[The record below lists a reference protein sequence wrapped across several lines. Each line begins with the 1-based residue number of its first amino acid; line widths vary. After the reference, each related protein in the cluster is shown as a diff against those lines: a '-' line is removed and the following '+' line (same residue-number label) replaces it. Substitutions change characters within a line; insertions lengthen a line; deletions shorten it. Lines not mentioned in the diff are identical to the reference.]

1 MRRNHHLRTTVSA
14 AVVGA
19 VVFGFAGVAAAQEAP
34 TTIDDIIVTAQKRE
48 QSLQDVPI
56 VVTTL
61 SQEVLDGAGVQDIKD
76 LQILTPGMTVTST
89 QSEASTTVRI
99 RGAGTVGDNPG
110 LESSV
115 GVVIDGVYR
124 SRNSVGFGDLGE
136 LSRIE
141 VLKGPQGTLFGKNT
155 SAGVINIITERPS
168 FDPSIS
174 AELTGGNYGAWGGS
188 VSVTGGLTDTIAGRL
203 FVAHRERDGFYDVN
217 DGDGPNTRKDDGT
230 QNFWT
235 GRGQLLILPSDQVSV
250 RLIADYTKR
259 DEYCCAAV
267 QTRVGQT
274 QPFIAALT
282 APNGPGQTPPNATF
296 GPVPFSRQAYSNRE
310 TPQTMEDMG
319 LSAEATIDFPSINA
333 TLTSQTSWRDWS
345 FQQGMDLD
353 YTGADILYR
362 ANDGSNGYGVDN
374 LTQEFRL
381 AGTTDRFDWLVGLF
395 ATREGVYRDD
405 NYVYGSDYN
414 GFVSFLLTATV
425 PAALGGPNPGRL
437 GCFTNPNGFLVS
449 TTPSPPSPLPVGTPM
464 CAAGLVAPSASAP
477 LFTPGKAY
485 EDHYS
490 QKSESV
496 AVFTNNTWRVTD
508 AFDINLGLRYTY
520 DSKRLMGVQDNLGT
534 NGAACAAAIQGL
546 RSPTASAIPGTAN
559 VSTPAAAVGLLC
571 LPWSNP
577 LYDNRA
583 ISEKFSDTDL
593 SGTIKASYRFNPSIM
608 VYGSYA
614 RGYKGAGYNMD
625 RVQSPTTANPL
636 PINPDPS
643 LFFAA
648 ETVDSYEAGV
658 KTTLFNR
665 TMLLNVTYFDQKF
678 ENFQLNTF
686 LGTAFVV
693 ESIPELRSK
702 GVDADMVWFT
712 PVEGLSFQ
720 GGVTYTDAKYG
731 NFTAADMSSPSRFA
745 QLSLLPGARASF
757 APEWSLTGALAFDRE
772 LGGGLRGGFNLSAKY
787 STEYNTGS
795 DLLPY
800 KNQEAF
806 TVVNGRVSIGSADE
820 RWTVDVWAQNLLDEE
835 YTQVG
840 FAAPLQ
846 GTAFTNTATP
856 QPNGTYYNQAT
867 DTATYNAY
875 LGAPRTWGVT
885 LKVKY

>member
-1 MRRNHHLRTTVSA
+1 MRRNLQLRTTVSA
-14 AVVGA
+14 AVMGAAVFGLVG
-19 VVFGFAGVAAAQEAP
+19 GFAGVAAAQEAP
-34 TTIDDIIVTAQKRE
+34 ASVDDIIVTAQKRE

-61 SQEVLDGAGVQDIKD
+61 SQEILDGAGVQDIKD

-174 AELTGGNYGAWGGS
+174 AELTGGNFGAIGGS
-188 VSVTGGLTDTIAGRL
+188 VSVTGGLTDQVAGRL
-203 FVAHRERDGFYDVN
+203 FVAHRERDGFYDV
-217 DGDGPNTRKDDGT
+217 DLGDGPRTLTEDNT
-230 QNFWT
+230 QNYT
-235 GRGQLLILPSDQVSV
+235 TARGQLLILPNDNASI

-267 QTRVGQT
+267 QVRTGQSY
-274 QPFIAALT
+274 PFIDALST
-282 APNGPGQTPPNATF
+282 GTGQRPPNATF
-296 GPVPFSRQAYSNRE
+296 SRLPFSRTAYSNRE
-310 TPQTMEDMG
+310 TPQEIEDMG

-381 AGTTDRFDWLVGLF
+381 AGTTDKFDWLVGLF
-395 ATREGVYRDD
+395 ATKEGVYRDD
-405 NYVYGSDYN
+405 SYVYGSDYN
-414 GFVSFLLTATV
+414 AFASFLLTASV
-425 PAALGGPNPGRL
+425 PAAFGGPSPART
-437 GCFTNPNGFLVS
+437 GCFTNPSGFLVG
-449 TTPSPPSPLPVGTPM
+449 TTGATTGLPLCVL
-464 CAAGLVAPSASAP
+464 GLVAPSATAP
-477 LFTPGKAY
+477 TFTAGKAY

-490 QKSESV
+490 QRSESV
-496 AVFTNNTWRVTD
+496 ALFTNNTYRVTE

-520 DSKRLMGVQDNLGT
+520 DSKRLLGVQDNLGT
-534 NGAACAAAIQGL
+534 NGAACGGALANQANPVAAF
-546 RSPTASAIPGTAN
+546 RTPTAAL
-559 VSTPAAAVGLLC
+559 GLLC

-577 LYDNRA
+577 LYDNRR
-583 ISEKFSDTDL
+583 IQEKFSDTDL

-625 RVQSPTTANPL
+625 RVQTGVT
-636 PINPDPS
+636 PDAS

-658 KTTLFNR
+658 KTTLFDR

-693 ESIPELRSK
+693 ESIPELTSR

-731 NFTAADMSSPSRFA
+731 QFGAADLSSPGRFPE
-745 QLSLLPGARASF
+745 LSLLPGARASF

-800 KNQEAF
+800 KNQDAF

-820 RWTVDVWAQNLLDEE
+820 RWTLEVWGQNLLEEE

-846 GTAFTNTATP
+846 GTAFANTTTP
-856 QPNGTYYNQAT
+856 QANGTYYNPAT

-875 LGAPRTWGVT
+875 LGAPRTYGVT

>member
-1 MRRNHHLRTTVSA
+1 MRRNLQLRTTVSA

-19 VVFGFAGVAAAQEAP
+19 VVFGFAGVAAAQDAP
-34 TTIDDIIVTAQKRE
+34 ATVDDIIVTAQKRE

-61 SQEVLDGAGVQDIKD
+61 SQELLDGAGVRDIKD
-76 LQILTPGMTVTST
+76 LQILTPGLTVTST

-174 AELTGGNYGAWGGS
+174 AELTGGNFGAIGGS
-188 VSVTGGLTDTIAGRL
+188 VSVTGGLTDQIAGRL

-217 DGDGPNTRKDDGT
+217 VGDGPNSKTEDNT
-230 QNFWT
+230 QNYWT
-235 GRGQLLILPSDQVSV
+235 GRGQLLILPSDDVSV

-259 DEYCCAAV
+259 DEFCCSAV
-267 QTRVGQT
+267 QTRVGPSQA
-274 QPFIAALT
+274 FIAALT
-282 APNGPGQTPPNATF
+282 APNGPGQTPPTAGF
-296 GPVPFSRQAYSNRE
+296 GTVPFSRLAYSNRE
-310 TPQTMEDMG
+310 TPQEIEDMG
-319 LSAEATIDFPSINA
+319 LSAEAVIDFPSINA

-381 AGTTDRFDWLVGLF
+381 AGTTDKFDWLVGLF
-395 ATREGVYRDD
+395 ATKEGVYRDD
-405 NYVYGSDYN
+405 SYVYGSDYN
-414 GFVSFLLTATV
+414 AFASLLLTASL
-425 PAALGGPNPGRL
+425 PAAVGGPSATRL
-437 GCFTNPNGFLVS
+437 GCFTNPNGFLVG
-449 TTPSPPSPLPVGTPM
+449 TAGAGAGQPLCVIGAVPPS
-464 CAAGLVAPSASAP
+464 AAAPTFSA
-477 LFTPGKAY
+477 GKAY
-485 EDHYS
+485 QDHYS
-490 QKSESV
+490 QRSESV
-496 AVFTNNTWRVTD
+496 ALFTNNTYRVTD

-520 DSKRLMGVQDNLGT
+520 DSKRLLGVQDNLGT
-534 NGAACAAAIQGL
+534 NGAACGGALANQNPAN
-546 RSPTASAIPGTAN
+546 RAVSPIPGTAN
-559 VSTPAAAVGLLC
+559 VATPAAALGLLC

-625 RVQSPTTANPL
+625 RVQTGVT
-636 PINPDPS
+636 PDAS

-693 ESIPELRSK
+693 ESIPELTSR

-731 NFTAADMSSPSRFA
+731 EFGAGDLSSPGRFP

-757 APEWSLTGALAFDRE
+757 APEWSVTGALAFDRE

-800 KNQEAF
+800 KNQDAF

-820 RWTVDVWAQNLLDEE
+820 RWTLEVWGQNLLEEE

-840 FAAPLQ
+840 ISAPLQ
-846 GTAFTNTATP
+846 GTAIATTP
-856 QPNGTYYNQAT
+856 AVITPSGPYAGTYYNPAT

-885 LKVKY
+885 LKVRY

>member
-1 MRRNHHLRTTVSA
+1 MRRNLQLRTTVSA
-14 AVVGA
+14 AVIGA
-19 VVFGFAGVAAAQEAP
+19 AVMGFASVAAAQEAP
-34 TTIDDIIVTAQKRE
+34 ASVDDIIVTAQKRE

-174 AELTGGNYGAWGGS
+174 GELTGGNFGAIGGS
-188 VSVTGGLTDTIAGRL
+188 VSVTGGLTDQIAGRL

-217 DGDGPNTRKDDGT
+217 NGDGPNTRKDD
-230 QNFWT
+230 QNQDYWT
-235 GRGQLLILPSDQVSV
+235 TRGQLLILPSDDVSV

-259 DEYCCAAV
+259 EEYCCVAV
-267 QTRVGQT
+267 QTRVGPT
-274 QPFIAALT
+274 QAFIAALT
-282 APNGPGQTPPNATF
+282 APNGPGQRPPVAGF
-296 GPVPFSRQAYSNRE
+296 GTVPFSRLAYSNRE
-310 TPQTMEDMG
+310 TPQEIEDMG

-345 FQQGMDLD
+345 FQQGMDTD

-381 AGTTDRFDWLVGLF
+381 AGTSDKLDWLVGLF
-395 ATREGVYRDD
+395 ATKEGVYRDD
-405 NYVYGSDYN
+405 SYVYGSDYN
-414 GFVSFLLTATV
+414 AFASLLLTASL
-425 PAALGGPNPGRL
+425 PAAVGGPSPSRL
-437 GCFTNPNGFLVS
+437 GCFTNPNGFLVG
-449 TTPSPPSPLPVGTPM
+449 TAGAAAGQPLCVIGAVPPS
-464 CAAGLVAPSASAP
+464 AAAPT
-477 LFTPGKAY
+477 FGVGKAY

-490 QKSESV
+490 QRSESV
-496 AVFTNNTWRVTD
+496 AVFTNNTYRVTE

-520 DSKRLMGVQDNLGT
+520 DSKRLLGIQDNLGT
-534 NGAACAAAIQGL
+534 NGAACGGALANQNPAN
-546 RSPTASAIPGTAN
+546 RTVSPIPGTAN
-559 VSTPAAAVGLLC
+559 VATPAAALGLLC

-577 LYDNRA
+577 QYDGRR
-583 ISEKFSDTDL
+583 IQEKFSDTDL

-625 RVQSPTTANPL
+625 RVQTGVT
-636 PINPDPS
+636 PDAS
-643 LFFAA
+643 LFFKA

-658 KTTLFNR
+658 KTTLFDR

-693 ESIPELRSK
+693 ESIPELTSR

-731 NFTAADMSSPSRFA
+731 QFGAGDLSSPGRFP

-800 KNQEAF
+800 KNQDAF

-820 RWTVDVWAQNLLDEE
+820 RWTLEVWGQNLLEEE

-840 FAAPLQ
+840 FSAPLQ
-846 GTAFTNTATP
+846 GTAIATNPAVITP
-856 QPNGTYYNQAT
+856 SGPYAGTYYNPAT

-875 LGAPRTWGVT
+875 LGAPRTYGVT

>member
-1 MRRNHHLRTTVSA
+1 MRRNLHLRTTVSA
-14 AVVGA
+14 PAVLGAVVGA
-19 VVFGFAGVAAAQEAP
+19 AVMGFAGVAAAQEAP
-34 TTIDDIIVTAQKRE
+34 ASVDDIIVTAQKRE

-174 AELTGGNYGAWGGS
+174 AELTGGNFGAIGGS
-188 VSVTGGLTDTIAGRL
+188 VSVTGGLTDQIAGRL
-203 FVAHRERDGFYDVN
+203 FVAHRERDGFYDV
-217 DGDGPNTRKDDGT
+217 DTGDGPNTKTDDQT
-230 QNFWT
+230 QDYWT
-235 GRGQLLILPSDQVSV
+235 TRGQLLILPSDNASI

-259 DEYCCAAV
+259 EEYCCAAV
-267 QTRVGQT
+267 QTRVGPSQA
-274 QPFIAALT
+274 FIAALT
-282 APNGPGQTPPNATF
+282 APNGPGQTPPTAGYGT
-296 GPVPFSRQAYSNRE
+296 VPFSRLAYSNRE
-310 TPQTMEDMG
+310 TPQEIEDMG
-319 LSAEATIDFPSINA
+319 LSAEATIDFPSLNA

-345 FQQGMDLD
+345 FQQGMDVD
-353 YTGADILYR
+353 YTGADILHR
-362 ANDGSNGYGVDN
+362 ENDGSNGYGVDN

-381 AGTTDRFDWLVGLF
+381 AGTSDKLDWLVGLF
-395 ATREGVYRDD
+395 ATKEGVYRDD
-405 NYVYGSDYN
+405 SYTYGSDYN
-414 GFVSFLLTATV
+414 AFASLLLTASV
-425 PAALGGPNPGRL
+425 PAAFGGPSPSRT
-437 GCFTNPNGFLVS
+437 GCFTNPQGFLVG
-449 TTPSPPSPLPVGTPM
+449 TTGALAGQPLCVLGLAPPSAAAPVF
-464 CAAGLVAPSASAP
+464 S
-477 LFTPGKAY
+477 PGKAY

-496 AVFTNNTWRVTD
+496 AVFTNNTWRVSE

-520 DSKRLMGVQDNLGT
+520 DSKRLFGLQDNLGT
-534 NGAACAAAIQGL
+534 NGAACGGALANNLAPTL
-546 RSPTASAIPGTAN
+546 PASPIPGTAN
-559 VSTPAAAVGLLC
+559 VRTPAAALGLLC

-577 LYDNRA
+577 LYDGRR
-583 ISEKFSDTDL
+583 IQEKFSDTDL

-625 RVQSPTTANPL
+625 RVQTGVT
-636 PINPDPS
+636 PDAS

-648 ETVDSYEAGV
+648 ETVDSYEAGI
-658 KTTLFNR
+658 KTTLFDR

-693 ESIPELRSK
+693 ESIPELTSR

-731 NFTAADMSSPSRFA
+731 QFGAGDLSSPGRFP

-800 KNQEAF
+800 KHQDAF

-820 RWTVDVWAQNLLDEE
+820 RWTLEVWGQNLLEEE

-846 GTAFTNTATP
+846 GTAFANTTTP
-856 QPNGTYYNQAT
+856 QADGTYYNIAT

>member
-1 MRRNHHLRTTVSA
+1 MRRNLQLRTTVSA

-34 TTIDDIIVTAQKRE
+34 ATVDDIIVTAQKRE

-61 SQEVLDGAGVQDIKD
+61 SQELLDGAGVQDIKD

-174 AELTGGNYGAWGGS
+174 AELTGGNFGAIGGS
-188 VSVTGGLTDTIAGRL
+188 VSVTGGLTDQIAGRL

-217 DGDGPNTRKDDGT
+217 TGDGPNSKTDDQT
-230 QNFWT
+230 QDYWT
-235 GRGQLLILPSDQVSV
+235 TRGQLLILPNDNTSI

-259 DEYCCAAV
+259 EEYCCVAV
-267 QTRVGQT
+267 QTRVGPSQA
-274 QPFIAALT
+274 FIAALT
-282 APNGPGQTPPNATF
+282 APNGPGQRPPVAGF
-296 GPVPFSRQAYSNRE
+296 GTVPFSRLAYSNRE
-310 TPQTMEDMG
+310 TPQEIEDMG

-333 TLTSQTSWRDWS
+333 TLTSQTSFRDWS

-381 AGTTDRFDWLVGLF
+381 AGSTDKFDWLVGLF
-395 ATREGVYRDD
+395 ATKEGVYRDD
-405 NYVYGSDYN
+405 SYVYGSDYN
-414 GFVSFLLTATV
+414 AFASFLLTASL
-425 PAALGGPNPGRL
+425 PAAVGGPSPSRL
-437 GCFTNPNGFLVS
+437 GCFTNPNGFLVG
-449 TTPSPPSPLPVGTPM
+449 TAGAAAGQPLCVIGAVPPS
-464 CAAGLVAPSASAP
+464 AAAPTFSA
-477 LFTPGKAY
+477 GKAY

-490 QKSESV
+490 QRSESV
-496 AVFTNNTWRVTD
+496 ALFTNNTWKVSEG
-508 AFDINLGLRYTY
+508 FDINLGLRYTY
-520 DSKRLMGVQDNLGT
+520 DSKRLLGVQDNLGS
-534 NGAACAAAIQGL
+534 NGAACGGALANQNPAN
-546 RSPTASAIPGTAN
+546 RTVSPIPGTAN
-559 VSTPAAAVGLLC
+559 IATPAAALGLLC

-577 LYDNRA
+577 LYDNRR
-583 ISEKFSDTDL
+583 IQEKFSDTDL

-625 RVQSPTTANPL
+625 RVQTGVT
-636 PINPDPS
+636 PDAS

-665 TMLLNVTYFDQKF
+665 TMLLNLTYFDQKF

-693 ESIPELRSK
+693 ESIPELKSR

-731 NFTAADMSSPSRFA
+731 VFGAGDLSSPGRFP

-757 APEWSLTGALAFDRE
+757 APEWSVTGALAFDRS

-800 KNQEAF
+800 KNQDAF
-806 TVVNGRVSIGSADE
+806 TVVNGRISIGSEDE
-820 RWTVDVWAQNLLDEE
+820 RWTVDLWAQNLLQEE

-846 GTAFTNTATP
+846 GTAFANTTTP
-856 QPNGTYYNQAT
+856 QADGTFYNMAT

-875 LGAPRTWGVT
+875 LGAPRTYGVT

>member
-1 MRRNHHLRTTVSA
+1 MRRNLHLRTTVSA
-14 AVVGA
+14 AAVIGA
-19 VVFGFAGVAAAQEAP
+19 VAFGFAGAAAAQEAP
-34 TTIDDIIVTAQKRE
+34 ATVDDIIVTAQKRE

-61 SQEVLDGAGVQDIKD
+61 SQELLQGAGVQDIKD

-174 AELTGGNYGAWGGS
+174 AELTGGNFGAIGGS
-188 VSVTGGLTDTIAGRL
+188 VSVTGGLTDQIAGRL

-217 DGDGPNTRKDDGT
+217 NGDGPNSKTDDQT
-230 QNFWT
+230 QDYWT
-235 GRGQLLILPSDQVSV
+235 TRGQLLILPNDNTSI

-259 DEYCCAAV
+259 EEYCCVAV
-267 QTRVGQT
+267 QTRVGPT
-274 QPFIAALT
+274 QAFIAALT
-282 APNGPGQTPPNATF
+282 APNGQGQASPAAGF
-296 GPVPFSRQAYSNRE
+296 GTVPFSRLAYSNRE
-310 TPQTMEDMG
+310 TPQEIEDMG
-319 LSAEATIDFPSINA
+319 LSAEANIDFPSINA
-333 TLTSQTSWRDWS
+333 TLTSLTSWRDWS

-353 YTGADILYR
+353 YTGADILHR
-362 ANDGSNGYGVDN
+362 ANDGSNGYGVGN
-374 LTQEFRL
+374 LTQELRL
-381 AGTTDRFDWLVGLF
+381 AGTTGKFDWLVGLF
-395 ATREGVYRDD
+395 ATRETVYRDD
-405 NYVYGSDYN
+405 SYVYGSDYN
-414 GFVSFLLTATV
+414 AFASLLLTATV
-425 PAALGGPNPGRL
+425 PAAFGGPSPSRL
-437 GCFTNPNGFLVS
+437 GCFTNPNGFLVG
-449 TTPSPPSPLPVGTPM
+449 TTGALAGQPLCVLGLVPPS
-464 CAAGLVAPSASAP
+464 AAAPGFAA
-477 LFTPGKAY
+477 GKAY

-496 AVFTNNTWRVTD
+496 ALFTNNTYHVTE

-520 DSKRLMGVQDNLGT
+520 DSKRLLGVQDNLGS
-534 NGAACAAAIQGL
+534 NGAACGGALANNLAPSLPG
-546 RSPTASAIPGTAN
+546 SPIPGTAN
-559 VSTPAAAVGLLC
+559 VKTPAAALGLLC

-577 LYDNRA
+577 LYDGRR
-583 ISEKFSDTDL
+583 IQEKFNDTDV

-625 RVQSPTTANPL
+625 RVQTGVT
-636 PINPDPS
+636 PDAS
-643 LFFAA
+643 LFFKA

-665 TMLLNVTYFDQKF
+665 TMLLNLTYFDQKF

-693 ESIPELRSK
+693 ESIPELTSR

-712 PVEGLSFQ
+712 PVEGLTFQ

-731 NFTAADMSSPSRFA
+731 RFTAADMSSPGRFP

-757 APEWSLTGALAFDRE
+757 APEWSLTGALAFDRS

-787 STEYNTGS
+787 STDYNTGS

-800 KNQEAF
+800 KHQDAF
-806 TVVNGRVSIGSADE
+806 TVVNGRVSIGSEDE
-820 RWTVDVWAQNLLDEE
+820 RWTVEVWGQNLLQEE

-846 GTAFTNTATP
+846 GTAFANTTTP
-856 QPNGTYYNQAT
+856 QADGTYYNKAT

-875 LGAPRTWGVT
+875 LGAPRTYGVT